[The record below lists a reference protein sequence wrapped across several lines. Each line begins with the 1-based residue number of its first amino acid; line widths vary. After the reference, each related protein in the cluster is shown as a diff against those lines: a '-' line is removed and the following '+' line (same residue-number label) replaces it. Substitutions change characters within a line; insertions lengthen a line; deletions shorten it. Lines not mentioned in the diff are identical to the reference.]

1 MTMFFWARHQIITPC
16 IYWQREPG
24 LTLWGPRWDCWMLML
39 PVVPSRMC
47 RKISEGFEPASSQ
60 PPTADAGFQL
70 FRAFSHFV
78 PAFRKNERAR
88 HRPRNYFFSSPLFLS
103 SSFSCWSRNHNYIHL
118 VLPPY
123 LSILASIYL
132 PPHHLATTLFFFWG
146 WRGGGGG
153 EKRRADKY

>member
-88 HRPRNYFFSSPLFLS
+88 HRPRNYFFFFPSFSFFFFFLLEPESQLHPSSSSSLFIHFSLYIPPTAPSRHHPFLFL
-103 SSFSCWSRNHNYIHL
+103 R
-118 VLPPY
+118 VE
-123 LSILASIYL
+123 
-132 PPHHLATTLFFFWG
+132 G
-146 WRGGGGG
+146 RGGGRK
-153 EKRRADKY
+153 ETRR